1 MAMKRTSSRTK
12 ITAAESADLW
22 ERWKRGEGLHAI
34 GDALG
39 RWHTNI
45 AAHIRPSG
53 GIRPAGRRRSLR
65 VLTLAESEA
74 HGKRV

>member
-1 MAMKRTSSRTK
+1 MAMRRICSRTK

-34 GDALG
+34 GDVLG
-39 RWHTNI
+39 RWHTSI

-53 GIRPAGRRRSLR
+53 GIRPPARRRSKR
-65 VLTLAESEA
+65 ALTLADREEIS
-74 HGKRV
+74 